1 LLGPEPGVKQGRK
14 SRNAENY
21 SLLGLHQERM
31 GLSMRKTVEDVK
43 ILSLPKSPSGNR
55 LKTEVSQN
63 ELANIVADLKP
74 APINLPATEMI
85 KNKNRYKTPK
95 SR

>member
-1 LLGPEPGVKQGRK
+1 
-14 SRNAENY
+14 
-21 SLLGLHQERM
+21 
-31 GLSMRKTVEDVK
+31 MRKTVEDVK